1 MAFAQIDSQRA
12 LDRVTRLMAIP
23 GKSCEEQEILAAIC
37 EELKAGGVP
46 ESAVAFDTAHRR
58 SPAGGTSGNLI
69 VKLPGTVRGPR
80 RLLMAHVDTVPICVG
95 ARPRQQGRKIRSG
108 DPRTGLGGDNRAGVA
123 TVLTAA
129 LEVLRQGLPHP
140 PLTLFFP
147 VQEEIGLYGAR
158 FVSTNK
164 LGKPA
169 LCFNW
174 DGGEPYMVCLGA
186 TGDYGVDIRI
196 EGIPSH
202 AGVHPEQG
210 VSAITI
216 AALAIADLVQ
226 NGWHGLVVKGRQR
239 GASNV
244 GMIEGGDAT
253 NVVTPLVLLKA
264 EIRSHDPT
272 FRKKI
277 VEAYRKAFESAARS
291 VQASDGRCGR
301 VKFQADLKYESFRI
315 SPDQPVAQAAESAI
329 RAAGLT
335 PDACISNGGLD
346 ANWMNAHGF
355 PTVTLGC
362 GQHAIHTTD
371 EWLDVDAFLAAC
383 RVGVQIASG
392 ENRRSA
398 FPATGTLG

>member
-1 MAFAQIDSQRA
+1 VAPVQIDSRGA
-12 LDRVTRLMAIP
+12 IDRVVRLMAIP
-23 GKSCEEQEILAAIC
+23 GKSCEEQQILAAIC
-37 EELKAGGVP
+37 DELRLAGVP
-46 ESAVAFDTAHRR
+46 ADAMTRDTAQRR
-58 SPAGGTSGNLI
+58 SPAGGATGNLI

-95 ARPRQQGRKIRSG
+95 SNPRLQGRRIRSKDAG
-108 DPRTGLGGDNRAGVA
+108 TGLGGDTRAGVA
-123 TVLTAA
+123 VVLTAA

-158 FVSTNK
+158 FVSVNK

-174 DGGEPYMVCLGA
+174 DGGEPYRICLGA

-210 VSAITI
+210 VSAIAI
-216 AALAIADLVQ
+216 ASLAITDLVQ
-226 NGWHGLVVKGRQR
+226 NGWHGLIVKGKHR

-244 GMIEGGDAT
+244 GVIAGGDAT
-253 NVVTPLVLLKA
+253 NVVTPLLNLKA
-264 EIRSHDPT
+264 EIRSHDPV

-277 VEAYRKAFESAARS
+277 VQAYRKAFESAARTIK
-291 VQASDGRCGR
+291 ADDGRTGC
-301 VKFQADLKYESFRI
+301 VEIQADLKYESFRI
-315 SPDQPVAQAAESAI
+315 EPDEPVVKAAEAAI
-329 RAAGLT
+329 CGTELT
-335 PDACISNGGLD
+335 PETCISNGGLD
-346 ANWMNAHGF
+346 ANWMNLHGF

-362 GQHAIHTTD
+362 GQHAIHTAD

-383 RVGVQIASG
+383 RVGVLLASG
-392 ENRRSA
+392 E
-398 FPATGTLG
+398 

>member
-1 MAFAQIDSQRA
+1 MESRRA
-12 LDRVTRLMAIP
+12 IDRVVRMMAIP
-23 GKSCEEQEILAAIC
+23 GKSCEEQQILAAISK
-37 EELKAGGVP
+37 ELQLAGVP
-46 ESAVAFDTAHRR
+46 ASAMSFDTAHRR
-58 SPAGGTSGNLI
+58 SPAGGATGNLI

-80 RLLMAHVDTVPICVG
+80 RLLMAHVDTVPICAG
-95 ARPRQQGRKIRSG
+95 SQPRQQGRKIRSA

-123 TVLTAA
+123 VVLTAA
-129 LEVLRQGLPHP
+129 IEVLQQGLPHP

-158 FVSTNK
+158 FVSANK

-174 DGGEPYMVCLGA
+174 DGGEPYMICLGA

-196 EGIPSH
+196 EGIPAH

-210 VSAITI
+210 VSAI
-216 AALAIADLVQ
+216 AIASRAINDLVE
-226 NGWHGLVVKGRQR
+226 NGWHGLIVKGKHR

-244 GMIEGGDAT
+244 GIIAGGDAT
-253 NVVTPLVLLKA
+253 NVVTPLVELKA
-264 EIRSHDPT
+264 EIRSHDPV

-277 VEAYRKAFESAARS
+277 VAAYRKAFETAARTIKA
-291 VQASDGRCGR
+291 VDGRTGR
-301 VKFQADLKYESFRI
+301 VEFHADLKYESFRI
-315 SPDQPVAQAAESAI
+315 NPTEPVVQAAEVAI
-329 RAAGLT
+329 RGAGLT
-335 PDACISNGGLD
+335 PETCISNGGLD

-362 GQHAIHTTD
+362 GQHAIHTAD

-383 RVGVQIASG
+383 HVGIRIASG
-392 ENRRSA
+392 E
-398 FPATGTLG
+398 

>member
-1 MAFAQIDSQRA
+1 MDSRQA
-12 LDRVTRLMAIP
+12 IDRVVRLMAIP
-23 GKSCEEQEILAAIC
+23 GKSCEETQILAAISQ
-37 EELKAGGVP
+37 ELQHAGVP
-46 ESAVAFDTAHRR
+46 AAAMSFDTAHRR
-58 SPAGGTSGNLI
+58 SPAGGATGNLI

-95 ARPRQQGRKIRSG
+95 SRPRQQGRKIRSA

-123 TVLTAA
+123 VVLTAA
-129 LEVLRQGLPHP
+129 LEVLQRGLPHP

-158 FVSTNK
+158 FVSANK
-164 LGKPA
+164 LGRPA

-174 DGGEPYMVCLGA
+174 DGGEPYMICLGA

-196 EGIPSH
+196 AGIPAH

-210 VSAITI
+210 VSAI
-216 AALAIADLVQ
+216 AIASRAINDLVE
-226 NGWHGLVVKGRQR
+226 NGWHGLIVKGKNR

-244 GMIEGGDAT
+244 GIIAGGDAT
-253 NVVTPLVLLKA
+253 NVVTPLVELKA
-264 EIRSHDPT
+264 EIRSHDPV

-277 VEAYRKAFESAARS
+277 VAAYQKAFENAAR
-291 VQASDGRCGR
+291 AIKTDDGRAGR
-301 VKFQADLKYESFRI
+301 VEFQADLKYESFRI
-315 SPDQPVAQAAESAI
+315 SPNEPVAQAAEAAI
-329 RAAGLT
+329 GAAGLT
-335 PDACISNGGLD
+335 PETCISNGGLD

-383 RVGVQIASG
+383 QVGVKIASG
-392 ENRRSA
+392 E
-398 FPATGTLG
+398 LGNSE